1 MKWFI
6 SYNASGYDNGK
17 GCFGNCVSDKSPAEW
32 ALDLQLDESIKD
44 GPYVILYAEKISDA
58 AYKRHRDQW

>member
-6 SYNASGYDNGK
+6 SYNASGYNNGK
-17 GCFGNCVSDKSPAEW
+17 GLYRNCVSDKSPAEW
-32 ALDLQLDESIKD
+32 ALDLLLDKRITD

-58 AYKRHRDQW
+58 DYERHRDRW